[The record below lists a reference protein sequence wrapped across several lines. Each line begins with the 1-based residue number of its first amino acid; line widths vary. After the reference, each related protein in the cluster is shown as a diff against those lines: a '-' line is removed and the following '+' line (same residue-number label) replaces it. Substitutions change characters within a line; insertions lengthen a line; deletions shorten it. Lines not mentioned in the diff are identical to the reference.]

1 MLQKGYKNI
10 QDKKLIVGKDS
21 KAKPAGAEF

>member
-1 MLQKGYKNI
+1 MLQNGYKNI

-21 KAKPAGAEF
+21 KAKPARAEF